1 MTAAITSTAP
11 REVTNSRTA
20 KYLRDFLLGILPI
33 MFGAQLFGWIVF
45 FPQALHGNSDFR
57 QLYTAA
63 YMIRTGRGHQ
73 LYDYQAQKQFQDA
86 LVSRE
91 ELALPFIRPAYQAVA
106 MVPFSLFRYRTAY
119 LLFLALNLGLVALCF
134 SLLKPHM
141 RNLSAAWRCLP
152 PAMLFTFLPVNVALM
167 QGQDSILLLVLLAAA
182 FVALHR
188 GRGFAAGTL
197 VGLGLFKLQIVIPI
211 AILFFA
217 WRRWRF
223 FAGFLPSS
231 AFAMGVSLW
240 VIGLEQAKAFV
251 HSLFAVGGAVAPAAN
266 QIKFPLRTTLMA
278 NRRGLVAGLTA
289 GRLSSRT
296 ILILTILL
304 SGAVLALA
312 IRLLRKQASVDAM
325 LLAITAS
332 VVVSYYLFIHD
343 LSVLLIPILV
353 ILDRYIGLSGATGG
367 SEGLAAILAAS
378 LFVAPICLFLIPAH
392 FYVVALPICGLLL
405 TLSLRGEKIRNMWPI
420 AHVTELSN
428 PQDREHGN

>member
-1 MTAAITSTAP
+1 MTAAITSIAP
-11 REVTNSRTA
+11 RAVTNSRTA

-33 MFGAQLFGWIVF
+33 MFGAQLFGWIAF

-73 LYDYQAQKQFQDA
+73 LYDYQAQKQLQDA

-91 ELALPFIRPAYQAVA
+91 ELALPFIRPAYQAVV

-119 LLFLALNLGLVALCF
+119 LLFLALNLGLLALCF
-134 SLLKPHM
+134 SLLRPHM
-141 RNLSAAWRCLP
+141 RNLSAAWSWLP

-167 QGQDSILLLVLLAAA
+167 QGQDSILLLALLAAA
-182 FVALHR
+182 FVALHA
-188 GRGFAAGTL
+188 GREFAAGAL

-217 WRRWRF
+217 WRRRRCF
-223 FAGFLPSS
+223 GFALSS

-278 NRRGLVAGLTA
+278 NLRGLIAGLTA
-289 GRLSSRT
+289 GKLSSTT
-296 ILILTILL
+296 ILILTISL
-304 SGAVLALA
+304 SAAVLLALA
-312 IRLLRKQASVDAM
+312 IRLCKQAPADAM

-343 LSVLLIPILV
+343 LSVLLIPIALV
-353 ILDRYIGLSGATGG
+353 LDRYIGLSAASGASDGFT
-367 SEGLAAILAAS
+367 AILAAS
-378 LFVAPICLFLIPAH
+378 IFVAPICLFLIPAH
-392 FYVVALPICGLLL
+392 FYVAALPICALLL
-405 TLSLRGEKIRNMWPI
+405 MLSLQSEVQRSPC
-420 AHVTELSN
+420 
-428 PQDREHGN
+428 